1 MSIHRHFKKEKLLH
15 YSVTCVFSVYSND
28 LPSYVSSSTGVGL
41 FADDTKLY
49 RCIKNPSDAL
59 VLQEDIQGLRCWS
72 NENHLH
78 FNQSKCK
85 VLSITR
91 KTSPSVSPY
100 SLAGDLLSFS
110 DAEVNLG
117 ITISPKLTWIH
128 QVSKVKSKAN
138 KLLGL
143 IRRSTLEMTDIKA
156 RKYLYLQLVR
166 SNFAYIRIPSMVSTV
181 RTVNENIEK
190 VQRRATKC
198 ILNLGFV
205 TNIPYSTRLHNLDR
219 AL

>member
-1 MSIHRHFKKEKLLH
+1 MDPFL
-15 YSVTCVFSVYSND
+15 FSVYIND

-49 RCIKNPSDAL
+49 RWMKNPDAL

-91 KTSPSVSPY
+91 KTSPLVSPY

-110 DAEVNLG
+110 DAEVDLG

-166 SNFAYIRIPSMVSTV
+166 SNLAYASQVLYPH
-181 RTVNENIEK
+181 
-190 VQRRATKC
+190 
-198 ILNLGFV
+198 
-205 TNIPYSTRLHNLDR
+205 PYS
-219 AL
+219 